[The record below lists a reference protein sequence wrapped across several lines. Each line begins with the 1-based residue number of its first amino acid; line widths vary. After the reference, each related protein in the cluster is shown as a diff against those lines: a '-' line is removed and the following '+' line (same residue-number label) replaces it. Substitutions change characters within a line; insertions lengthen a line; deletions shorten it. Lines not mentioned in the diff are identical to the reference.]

1 MEYKRSDFARLYFIS
16 DKALIDILANSKDPL
31 LIQKDIGTCFEGIK
45 LLIFTKKEEIEGF
58 IGKDKEEIH
67 FEKDDLVDVNLG
79 DRKGC
84 VEKWLGAF
92 EWKMMKRMKDLTIAS
107 KEDSGPARID

>member
-1 MEYKRSDFARLYFIS
+1 LEYKRSDFARLYFIS

-45 LLIFTKKEEIEGF
+45 ALKFTKKQEIAGF
-58 IGKDKEEIH
+58 AGKDKEAIT
-67 FEKDDLVDVNLG
+67 FKEKNWIDVNSG

-92 EWKMMKRMKDLTIAS
+92 EL
-107 KEDSGPARID
+107 